1 MKTAAICAIG
11 DEILIGQIVDTNS
24 SHIARKLNS
33 IGVRVKGISSIGDD
47 RSTIISHLDN
57 LLKDNDIIMVTGG
70 LGPTKDDI
78 TKEALATLSGAKG
91 SKRND
96 AQMEVIESIL
106 SRRGIA
112 LLDTNRA
119 QADVPDTANVIVN
132 RLGTAPIME
141 FIFEEGGKYGHKAAL
156 YSMPG
161 VPYETLGALDDVMA
175 AIKAQF
181 PLDTIL
187 HRTIGTFGMAE
198 SVLAKKIEAWEDA
211 LPDYLHLAYLPNS
224 IYGVRLRL
232 SCYGAHDAARKQAMD
247 SAVEELYTLLGS
259 YIYGEGDDTL
269 QTVIPR
275 LLQSPP
281 EASYQETIAVA
292 ESCTGGLVSNLITSV
307 PGSSIYY
314 KGSVTSYSNEVKTNL
329 LNVDEDILEKHG
341 AVSREC
347 AEAMARG
354 VAVLLDTDWSVAT
367 TGIAGPGGGSDAKP
381 VGTCWVAAAHRNPE
395 TGETEVAS
403 RLIQSA
409 SASREV
415 NMQRFAS
422 NALNLLRLLMSQK
435 LF

>member
-24 SHIARKLNS
+24 SHISRALGS

-47 RSTIISHLDN
+47 RETIISHLDN
-57 LLKDNDIIMVTGG
+57 LLKNNDIVIVTGG

-91 SKRND
+91 YYRSQEQT
-96 AQMEVIESIL
+96 AVIESIL

-112 LLDTNRA
+112 MLDINRA
-119 QADVPDTANVIVN
+119 QADVPDTARVIVN
-132 RLGTAPIME
+132 KLGTAPIME
-141 FIFEEGGKYGHKAAL
+141 FAFDAAKYGHRALL

-161 VPYETLGALDDVMA
+161 VPYETLAALDDVTA
-175 AIKAQF
+175 AIKSHF
-181 PLDTIL
+181 EMDEIL
-187 HRTIGTFGMAE
+187 HRTICTFGMAE
-198 SVLAKKIEAWEDA
+198 SVLAKTIEAWESA
-211 LPDYLHLAYLPNS
+211 LPDYLHLAYLPNA

-232 SCYGAHDAARKQAMD
+232 SLYGAHEQGRKEAMEAA
-247 SAVEELYTLLGS
+247 VNELYALLGN
-259 YIYGEGDDTL
+259 YIYGEGEDTL

-275 LLQSPP
+275 LLQAPP
-281 EASYQETIAVA
+281 AAAYQETISAA

-307 PGSSIYY
+307 PGSSAYY
-314 KGSVTSYSNEVKTNL
+314 KGSVTSYANEVKTNL
-329 LNVDEDILEKHG
+329 LNVSEEILEKYG

-354 VAVLLDTDWSVAT
+354 VSILLDTDWSVAT
-367 TGIAGPGGGSDAKP
+367 TGIAGPTGGSDAKP
-381 VGTCWVAAAHRNPE
+381 VGTCWTAAAHRNPF
-395 TGETEVAS
+395 TGEVEVVS
-403 RLIQSA
+403 RLVKSA

-422 NALNLLRLLMSQK
+422 NALNLLRLFMQQK
-435 LF
+435 LL